1 MEEKEELW
9 DLYDKNRRP
18 LGIVAPRGK
27 PLPAGAFFLAVA
39 VWVVNSAGQLL
50 VTLRAP
56 EKENWAGYWENTGG
70 AVQAGENSLQA
81 AVRELREETGIAVAP
96 ARLRLLGSTQW
107 RQGFMDI
114 YLCHADLAIADIRLQ
129 PGETA
134 DARWVTLTEL
144 DAMAADGRL
153 AGPVALRLRQMHRG
167 LEQFVDA
174 CRRQD

>member
-1 MEEKEELW
+1 MAEKEELW

-27 PLPAGAFFLAVA
+27 PLPPGAFFLAVA
-39 VWVVNSAGQLL
+39 IWVVNSAGQLL

-81 AVRELREETGIAVAP
+81 AVRELREETGITAAP
-96 ARLRLLGSTQW
+96 ADLRLLGSTQW

-114 YLCHADLAIADIRLQ
+114 YLCHADIPMENIRLQ

-134 DARWVTLTEL
+134 DARWVTLAEL

-167 LEQFVDA
+167 LEQFVQA
-174 CRRQD
+174 CQKQD